1 MNRLGGTNLVQPVE
15 ENMNT
20 GDVDRFLAS
29 HPYSTATCDT
39 YRRVLYLLIQLPDL
53 TVLDAAGLVSWIK
66 SHNGWGNSQQYVALM
81 AARMYLSWMF
91 GMSHPAISARIK
103 RTKPRRQRV
112 LTAAHAL
119 DLLASFDP
127 RTLKGC
133 RDLAIAAL
141 GLDTGL
147 RASELC
153 RLRLADV
160 DLSAR
165 TLEVIIKGG
174 EWGTGIFS
182 PETGQYLAE
191 WIAVHAAAPG
201 VDELF
206 VSTRTGRGM
215 TRCGLTCIFRKW
227 GLRIGMKLSPHDLRR
242 SFATLSTIFGAPSRV
257 VQAAGRWSD
266 IKMVERYTQEIDP
279 EEIAPY
285 LPVMQLRK
293 R

>member
-1 MNRLGGTNLVQPVE
+1 MNK
-15 ENMNT
+15 
-20 GDVDRFLAS
+20 GDVDCFLAS
-29 HPYSTATCDT
+29 NPYSAATRDT
-39 YRRVLYLLIQLPDL
+39 YRRVLYMLVVLPDL
-53 TVLDAAGLVSWIK
+53 AGMDSAGLVMWIQ
-66 SHNGWGNSQQYVALM
+66 SHPGWGNSQQYVALN
-81 AARMYLSWMF
+81 ACRKFLGWKF
-91 GMSHPAISARIK
+91 GISHLALTARIK
-103 RTKPRRQRV
+103 RVKPRRQRV

-127 RTLKGC
+127 RTPKGC

-165 TLEVIIKGG
+165 RLEVIIKGG
-174 EWGTGIFS
+174 EWGVGIFS

-191 WIAVHAAAPG
+191 WIAVRDAAEG
-201 VDELF
+201 VKEMF
-206 VSTRTGRGM
+206 VSTRTGMAM
-215 TRCGLTCIFRKW
+215 TRCGLTCIVRKW
-227 GLRIGMKLSPHDLRR
+227 GKRIDLKLSPHDLRR

-266 IKMVERYTQEIDP
+266 IAMVEHYTQEIDP
-279 EEIAPY
+279 AEIAPY

-293 R
+293 H

>member
-1 MNRLGGTNLVQPVE
+1 MNK
-15 ENMNT
+15 
-20 GDVDRFLAS
+20 GDVDCFLAS
-29 HPYSTATCDT
+29 HPYSAATRDT
-39 YRRVLYLLIQLPDL
+39 YRRVLFLLVEMDDL
-53 TVLDAAGLVSWIK
+53 AGINAAGLVVWIQ
-66 SHNGWGNSQQYVALM
+66 SHPGWGNSQQYVALN
-81 AARMYLSWMF
+81 ACRKFLGWKF
-91 GMSHPAISARIK
+91 GISHPALSARIK
-103 RTKPRRQRV
+103 RVKPRRQRV
-112 LTAAHAL
+112 LTAARAL

-127 RTLKGC
+127 RTQKGC

-153 RLRLADV
+153 RLCLVDV

-165 TLEVIIKGG
+165 MLEVIVKGG
-174 EWGTGIFS
+174 EWGVGIFS

-191 WIAVHAAAPG
+191 WIAIRRAAEG
-201 VDELF
+201 VKEIF
-206 VSTRTGRGM
+206 VSTRSGQAM
-215 TRCGLTCIFRKW
+215 TRCGLTCIVRKW
-227 GLRIGMKLSPHDLRR
+227 GLRVGMKLSPHDLRR

-266 IKMVERYTQEIDP
+266 IGMVEHYTQEIDP
-279 EEIAPY
+279 AEIAPY

>member
-1 MNRLGGTNLVQPVE
+1 MNK
-15 ENMNT
+15 
-20 GDVDRFLAS
+20 GDVDCFLS
-29 HPYSTATCDT
+29 SNPYSAATRDT
-39 YRRVLYLLIQLPDL
+39 YRRVLFLLVEMDDL
-53 TVLDAAGLVSWIK
+53 AGMDAAGLVMWIQ
-66 SHNGWGNSQQYVALM
+66 SHAGWGNSQSYVALN
-81 AARMYLSWMF
+81 ACRKFLGWKF
-91 GMSHPAISARIK
+91 GNSHLALTARIK
-103 RTKPRRQRV
+103 RVKPRRQRV

-127 RTLKGC
+127 RTPKGC

-160 DLSAR
+160 NLSAR

-174 EWGTGIFS
+174 EWGVGIFS
-182 PETGQYLAE
+182 PETAQYLAE
-191 WIAVHAAAPG
+191 WIAVRHAVEG
-201 VDELF
+201 VKEMF
-206 VSTRTGRGM
+206 VSTRTGQAM
-215 TRCGLTCIFRKW
+215 TRCGLTCIVRKW
-227 GLRIGMKLSPHDLRR
+227 GLRVGMKLSPHDLRR

-266 IKMVERYTQEIDP
+266 IAMVERYTQEIDP
-279 EEIAPY
+279 AEIAPY
-285 LPVMQLRK
+285 LPMSMLK

>member
-1 MNRLGGTNLVQPVE
+1 
-15 ENMNT
+15 MNT

-29 HPYSTATCDT
+29 HPYSAATCDT
-39 YRRVLYLLIQLPDL
+39 YRRILYLLIEMDDL
-53 TVLDAAGLVSWIK
+53 AGMDAAELVAWVR
-66 SHNGWGNSQQYVALM
+66 SHPGWGDSQQYVALN
-81 AARMYLSWMF
+81 ACRMFLGWKF
-91 GMSHPAISARIK
+91 GISHLALSARIK
-103 RTKPRRQRV
+103 RVKPRRQRV

-127 RTLKGC
+127 RTPKGT

-160 DLSAR
+160 DLSNR
-165 TLEVIIKGG
+165 TLEVIVKGG
-174 EWGTGIFS
+174 EWGVGIFS
-182 PETGQYLAE
+182 PVTVLYLSA
-191 WIAVHAAAPG
+191 WIAVRHAAEG
-201 VDELF
+201 VKEIF
-206 VSTRTGRGM
+206 VSTRTGLAM
-215 TRCGLTCIFRKW
+215 TRCGLTCIVRKW

-266 IKMVERYTQEIDP
+266 ISMVERYTQEIDP
-279 EEIAPY
+279 AEIAPY
-285 LPVMQLRK
+285 LPMSQLRK
-293 R
+293 T